1 MVKTIIIDGEETIYT
16 ISDTG
21 EVRNTKTN
29 KILKG
34 TYKRNEYHTVQL
46 TINGKVKSVMT
57 HRLVANA
64 FLDNPNNLPVVHHI
78 DGNKHN
84 NNLNNLKW
92 VTIED
97 NAETSN
103 NKRTSSEKIYIEPDG
118 EIWKELVF
126 NKNYLVSKYGQIYNK
141 TRKRYVMGS
150 FRNGYLRIE
159 INGIAYS
166 AHRLVYETF
175 VGPIPKGMVIDHING
190 IKDDNRLENLR
201 CISQSENAINAQ
213 QNGHK
218 GQHRVAQ
225 YDLNNNLIK
234 EYPSFT
240 AAAKEFNVS
249 YAAISSAAKRGGT
262 SCGFKWKEI

>member
-1 MVKTIIIDGEETIYT
+1 MTKTIIIDGKETNYT
-16 ISDTG
+16 ISDKG
-21 EVRNTKTN
+21 EVYNTKT
-29 KILKG
+29 KKYLKG

-46 TINGKVKSVMT
+46 TIDKQTKTVMT
-57 HRLVANA
+57 HRLVAEA
-64 FLDNPNNLPVVHHI
+64 FLDNPDHLPAVHHI

-84 NNLNNLKW
+84 NVLENLQW
-92 VTIED
+92 VTVEENCLNKFNQQKQRTEIDISNVKWRPLIISEKKYYI
-97 NAETSN
+97 SN
-103 NKRTSSEKIYIEPDG
+103 N
-118 EIWKELVF
+118 
-126 NKNYLVSKYGQIYNK
+126 
-141 TRKRYVMGS
+141 GS
-150 FRNGYLRIE
+150 IKKDTGIILSGALRNGYVRYNLQ
-159 INGIAYS
+159 GKLYS

-175 VGPIPKGMVIDHING
+175 VRPIPKGMVIDHING

>member
-1 MVKTIIIDGEETIYT
+1 MIKTIIIDGVETNYT
-16 ISDTG
+16 ISDEG
-21 EVRNTKTN
+21 EVYNKKTKR
-29 KILKG
+29 KLKG

-46 TINGKVKSVMT
+46 TINNKVKSIMT
-57 HRLVANA
+57 HKLVAEA
-64 FLDNPNNLPVVHHI
+64 FLPNINNFPVVHHI
-78 DGNKHN
+78 DGDKHN
-84 NNLNNLKW
+84 NKLENLQW
-92 VTIED
+92 VTVKE
-97 NAETSN
+97 NAETGPS
-103 NKRTSSEKIYIEPDG
+103 KRIGEKLYIEPND
-118 EIWKELVF
+118 EWKILSIS
-126 NKNYLVSKYGQIYNK
+126 NDYLINDKGQLYNRI
-141 TRKRYVMGS
+141 RKQMTMGS
-150 FRNGYLRIE
+150 IRNGYIRVE
-159 INGIAYS
+159 IKGKAYS
-166 AHRLVYETF
+166 MHRLVYKTF
-175 VGPIPKGMVIDHING
+175 IGPIPQGMVIDHING

-218 GQHRVAQ
+218 GQHKVAQ

>member
-1 MVKTIIIDGEETIYT
+1 
-16 ISDTG
+16 
-21 EVRNTKTN
+21 
-29 KILKG
+29 
-34 TYKRNEYHTVQL
+34 
-46 TINGKVKSVMT
+46 
-57 HRLVANA
+57 
-64 FLDNPNNLPVVHHI
+64 
-78 DGNKHN
+78 
-84 NNLNNLKW
+84 
-92 VTIED
+92 
-97 NAETSN
+97 
-103 NKRTSSEKIYIEPDG
+103 
-118 EIWKELVF
+118 
-126 NKNYLVSKYGQIYNK
+126 
-141 TRKRYVMGS
+141 
-150 FRNGYLRIE
+150 
-159 INGIAYS
+159 
-166 AHRLVYETF
+166 
-175 VGPIPKGMVIDHING
+175 MVIDHING